1 MLRRSVGT
9 SGLTVGRLG
18 LGTMTWGR
26 DTRPDDAKE
35 VLRAFV
41 AAGGDLVDTAPAY
54 SRGAAERILGRLLRT
69 DVDRDDVVIATKAGF
84 TFRDGVRV
92 VDTSRRVLLDDL
104 YESLRRLG
112 TDHIDVWQVHA
123 WGQAPLEETLAAL
136 DHAVST
142 GVVRYAGVS
151 NFVGW
156 QTAAAATWQSAFPG
170 RARLVS
176 NQVEYSL
183 LARRAEVEVLPA
195 LRHFEMGFFPWSPM
209 GRGVLTGK
217 YRGGVPRDSR
227 AATAHFGWYVEPYL
241 ETRSRAVV
249 EAVAK
254 AADGLGVSPLQVAWL
269 WVRDAP
275 GVTAP
280 LLGVRTAAQL
290 APNLEAVPMTLPPEI
305 AAALDDV
312 SGGPNEARTT

>member
-26 DTRPDDAKE
+26 DTRPEDAKE

-241 ETRSRAVV
+241 EARSRAVV
-249 EAVAK
+249 EAVAR

-280 LLGVRTAAQL
+280 LLGVRTPAQL
-290 APNLEAVPMTLPPEI
+290 APYLEAEPMTLPPEI